1 MKETQATNPI
11 RGEFNHKL
19 WIQWLWGAI
28 AVKARVVVSS
38 IELEVDFKLMLAAA
52 VHGRIGR
59 ARRAPSV
66 QSMFASYLSMG
77 QLMCL
82 RLDARGARPVQPSRK
97 RAARAHFKQV
107 GRARRAPS
115 VR

>member
-1 MKETQATNPI
+1 MALGRNCREVMC
-11 RGEFNHKL
+11 L
-19 WIQWLWGAI
+19 
-28 AVKARVVVSS
+28 VVSS

-66 QSMFASYLSMG
+66 QSMFASFLSMG

-82 RLDARGARPVQPSRK
+82 RLDARGARPVQPSQT
-97 RAARAHFKQV
+97 RAARAHLS
-107 GRARRAPS
+107 RSDARGARL
-115 VR
+115 VRNQCLLLSYQLSS